1 MSDGVFASCDDA
13 GAYFIPLDSFNSNE
27 NKSIRFA
34 MDFTVD
40 HISVN
45 KQESIVAVS
54 LGTRGIALYDISDK
68 EISYRKGRLLNW
80 LCL

>member
-1 MSDGVFASCDDA
+1 
-13 GAYFIPLDSFNSNE
+13 
-27 NKSIRFA
+27 

-68 EISYRKGRLLNW
+68 ENPIERGIFSIGYVYKTMFWKNNLVVCSREGIQLIEIDN
-80 LCL
+80 